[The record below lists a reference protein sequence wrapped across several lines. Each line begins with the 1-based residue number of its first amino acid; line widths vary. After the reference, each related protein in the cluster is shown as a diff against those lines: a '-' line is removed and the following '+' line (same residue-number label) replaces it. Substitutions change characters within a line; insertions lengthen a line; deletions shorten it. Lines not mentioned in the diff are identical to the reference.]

1 MPEAEQ
7 KTQNNTW
14 GATLKNWFFGLNIG
28 AIAFAIETNMLM
40 QSSSAAVSLVQMT
53 CTTRKLH

>member
-14 GATLKNWFFGLNIG
+14 GATLKNCFFGLNVG
-28 AIAFAIETNMLM
+28 AIAFAIETNMFM
-40 QSSSAAVSLVQMT
+40 QSSSAAVNLVQMS
-53 CTTRKLH
+53 CSTRKLH